1 MRLLFHRDLF
11 IIILLQK
18 DLSQKNLLQKDLL
31 QKDL

>member
-18 DLSQKNLLQKDLL
+18 DLLQKNLLQKDLL